1 MKKKHVTQ
9 DKIDAHREQLLE
21 ALTAEVNKANKSG
34 NASHVL
40 GETDDP
46 SKITDWISTGSDL
59 LDIAISNRE
68 HAGLPVGRIIEF
80 AGLEGSGKSMLA
92 AHVIAETQRRGGVGF
107 YFDTENAASKEFWEA
122 LGLDTSAKA
131 LRVFAMEKIEDI
143 FNTIEAVIAS
153 ARKHDSKMLI
163 TIVVDSIAGATT
175 AVEQEAEHGKDG
187 WNTSK
192 AIIISKALRKI
203 TTMIGEQ
210 RILLIFTN
218 QLRQNLA
225 AANNPHAEKFI
236 TPGGKAIPFHAS
248 VRVRLTNKGKIKN
261 KDGLIIGNK
270 CIVNVVKNR
279 MGPPNRKV
287 EFNLYY
293 DSGIANP
300 ASWVDFMKQHG
311 IITGNAL
318 KYRFKTAG
326 GDIAE
331 FSAGEFIKV
340 TTENPELKADM
351 YNRIKEILVMK
362 YKSQNSSI
370 VDSEA
375 EGLTIESE
383 DESKPTDENDD
394 MVDENA

>member
-1 MKKKHVTQ
+1 
-9 DKIDAHREQLLE
+9 
-21 ALTAEVNKANKSG
+21 
-34 NASHVL
+34 
-40 GETDDP
+40 
-46 SKITDWISTGSDL
+46 
-59 LDIAISNRE
+59 
-68 HAGLPVGRIIEF
+68 
-80 AGLEGSGKSMLA
+80 
-92 AHVIAETQRRGGVGF
+92 
-107 YFDTENAASKEFWEA
+107 
-122 LGLDTSAKA
+122 
-131 LRVFAMEKIEDI
+131 
-143 FNTIEAVIAS
+143 
-153 ARKHDSKMLI
+153 
-163 TIVVDSIAGATT
+163 
-175 AVEQEAEHGKDG
+175 
-187 WNTSK
+187 
-192 AIIISKALRKI
+192 
-203 TTMIGEQ
+203 MIGEQ